1 MKLDGENKKKRTET
15 ITEVAGKKI
24 LKKTLCLKL

>member
-1 MKLDGENKKKRTET
+1 MKPYGENKKKRTET
-15 ITEVAGKKI
+15 TTEVAGKKI